1 MFNKSM
7 RCKLCKKR
15 HTSKMTYERGNL
27 SYSLFMKLTFILME
41 ETITKEIAIKKI
53 GVEFTGN

>member
-1 MFNKSM
+1 
-7 RCKLCKKR
+7 
-15 HTSKMTYERGNL
+15 MTYERGNL
-27 SYSLFMKLTFILME
+27 SYSLFMRLTFILME